1 MEVVMEHLENI
12 EGDMI
17 DLGGASAET
26 QGIGLVD
33 QDNPA
38 GQQQTGILDE

>member
-1 MEVVMEHLENI
+1 MEVVMERLENI

-17 DLGGASAET
+17 DLGDASAET

>member
-1 MEVVMEHLENI
+1 MEVVMERLENL
-12 EGDMI
+12 ESDMI
-17 DLGGASAET
+17 DLGHASAET

-33 QDNPA
+33 RDNPA